1 LSTEPEK
8 KQEEERKKEQKEEQ
22 KEEAPPIAAPLKLI
36 KFRTISKG
44 VGWWSAVV
52 MVESW
57 GKRIVSLYLWQ
68 KKDKEWRRKQKF
80 TIRNEENWRSI
91 ASGVEAFLNEVK

>member
-1 LSTEPEK
+1 VSAEPAAPEEK
-8 KQEEERKKEQKEEQ
+8 EQPEQEER
-22 KEEAPPIAAPLKLI
+22 PPIAPPLKLI
-36 KFRTISKG
+36 KFYTISKG

-80 TIRNEENWRSI
+80 TIRNQENWRTI
-91 ASGVEAFLNEVK
+91 AKGVEKFLNEVKGQ

>member
-1 LSTEPEK
+1 MVADASGQV
-8 KQEEERKKEQKEEQ
+8 QEEN
-22 KEEAPPIAAPLKLI
+22 PPIAPPLKLI

-57 GKRIVSLYLWQ
+57 GKKIVSLYLWQ
-68 KKDKEWRRKQKF
+68 KKDKEWKRKQKF
-80 TIRNEENWRSI
+80 TIRNQENWKLI
-91 ASGVEAFLNEVK
+91 AAGIELYLDETKS

>member
-1 LSTEPEK
+1 MSVDPTEEV
-8 KQEEERKKEQKEEQ
+8 QEER
-22 KEEAPPIAAPLKLI
+22 PPIAPPLKLV

-57 GKRIVSLYLWQ
+57 GKKIVSLYLWQ
-68 KKDKEWRRKQKF
+68 RKDKEWRRKQKF
-80 TIRNEENWRSI
+80 TIRNKENWHAI
-91 ASGVEAFLNEVK
+91 HTGVDAFLNEVKE